1 MSANNKLW
9 ITTHT
14 TWKTKAQMGG

>member
-1 MSANNKLW
+1 MSANTKLW
-9 ITTHT
+9 ITHT